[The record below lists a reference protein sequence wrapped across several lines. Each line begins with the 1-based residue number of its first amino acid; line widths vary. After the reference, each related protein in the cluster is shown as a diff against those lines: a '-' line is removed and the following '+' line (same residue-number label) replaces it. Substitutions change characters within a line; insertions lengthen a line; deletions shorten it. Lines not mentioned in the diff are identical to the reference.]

1 MTYDG
6 VIEKPELNE
15 DLLMH
20 YGVPG
25 MKWGV
30 RKEVERVGRKIGSK
44 ALQIRE
50 KKIAK
55 GKWSG
60 AKEGS
65 RKAKKYNKKL
75 RKLTKSKKFRTET
88 NATKAGSQILKNS
101 GKAAVG
107 SAVAVAAITMSSAA
121 LSKYIFSSFGAGDM
135 FKAVSPSA
143 RSVTKTILKDAALAA
158 VTVGAID
165 TYRYSK
171 YGKIRTK
178 KSKENKG
185 L

>member
-6 VIEKPELNE
+6 VIEKPELDE
-15 DLLMH
+15 LYH
-20 YGVPG
+20 YGVQG

-44 ALQIRE
+44 ALQIR
-50 KKIAK
+50 KKKVAK
-55 GKWSG
+55 GKWAG

-65 RKAKKYNKKL
+65 IRAKKYNRKL

-88 NATKAGSQILKNS
+88 NATKAGSQILKNA

-107 SAVAVAAITMSSAA
+107 LTVAGAAINMSSGAIT
-121 LSKYIFSSFGAGDM
+121 KHVFNSFGAGDL
-135 FKAVSPSA
+135 FKAISPSA
-143 RSVTKTILKDAALAA
+143 KTVAKGLLTDAALAA
-158 VTVGAID
+158 ITVGAID

-185 L
+185 K